1 MTQEIDLFLTHL
13 QTEDIAPGT
22 YAAYRADLRIFSNWL
37 AGRAIAQI
45 TPMDIKQYRDTLKK
59 TYKPSTINRKLAHL
73 SAFFN
78 WCVSN
83 GLIQKNPGYG
93 CQSCVT

>member
-37 AGRAIAQI
+37 AGRA
-45 TPMDIKQYRDTLKK
+45 IKQYRDTLKK